1 MLKHQIYYYDETPCT
16 VEDVKDWI
24 PVKTIEITKDAYN
37 YHFIQLK
44 FTLSLECPFGKSGE
58 AAVFINQ
65 EQKPRLTVQYNKPYQ
80 DYVIGECQT
89 YDLNYGKHKIT
100 LALKGSITNVQFKIE
115 VLRFY
120 TMVEMLAEYLPLALL
135 SGLFS
140 KLFS

>member
-1 MLKHQIYYYDETPCT
+1 MFKHQIYYYDETPST
-16 VEDVKDWI
+16 VEDVKEWI
-24 PVKTIEITKDAYN
+24 PVKTIEITKDPYN
-37 YHFIQLK
+37 YNFIQLK
-44 FTLSLECPFGKSGE
+44 FTLSLECPIGKSGE
-58 AAVFINQ
+58 AAVFINN
-65 EQKPRLTVQYNKPYQ
+65 EQKPRLTFQYNKPFQ

-115 VLRFY
+115 VLRLF

-135 SGLFS
+135 SGFFS

>member
-24 PVKTIEITKDAYN
+24 PVKAIEITKDPYN

-44 FTLSLECPFGKSGE
+44 FTLSLKCPIGKTGE
-58 AAVFINQ
+58 AAVFIDK
-65 EQKPRLTVQYNKPYQ
+65 EQQPRITFIYDKSYQ

-100 LALKGSITNVQFKIE
+100 LAMKGSITNVQFKVE

-120 TMVEMLAEYLPLALL
+120 TMIEMLAEYLPLALL
-135 SGLFS
+135 SSFFG